1 MTNVKLNKLKARALR
16 VAPYL
21 DRLPEEQV
29 EAIFASAIKYHPKS
43 LMDRIRILEASVSKE
58 EFKLIL
64 GGACFL
70 PFLELWDEDQR
81 QVNTL
86 AFVDELY
93 QTIPEDANASKDDVA
108 AWVQLQKM
116 MEEEED

>member
-64 GGACFL
+64 
-70 PFLELWDEDQR
+70 
-81 QVNTL
+81 
-86 AFVDELY
+86 
-93 QTIPEDANASKDDVA
+93 
-108 AWVQLQKM
+108 VQCNI
-116 MEEEED
+116 DIGHTADRIGRGH